1 VLVALTQDMNHRT
14 SYAAIKQSA
23 YADDVSIELVPEI
36 MLPAQF
42 DDLRQSGVVTCGEH
56 RLMLAVL
63 EDAVHLYQVGDRRD
77 TRARRV
83 LDETEQWFASEETTS
98 PFSFVTICQVFGL
111 DSDYLRAGLCRWR
124 ARRELDGPTSAAM
137 PLRIRRVSGSR
148 HRVTMR
154 RRVRGSHAD
163 GWDQ

>member
-1 VLVALTQDMNHRT
+1 MSHWT
-14 SYAAIKQSA
+14 SCAAIKQSA
-23 YADDVSIELVPEI
+23 DAHDASIELVPEI

-42 DDLRQSGVVTCGEH
+42 DDLRRSGVVTCGEH

-63 EDAVHLYQVGDRRD
+63 EDAVHLYQIGCARGD
-77 TRARRV
+77 TKARRV

-111 DSDYLRAGLCRWR
+111 DSDYLRAGLRRWR
-124 ARRELDGPTSAAM
+124 ERREAERPTSGAM

-148 HRVTMR
+148 HRVTMP